1 MTEDLQRI
9 LWPKG
14 HRPDIWAIVDAA
26 QDQQVY
32 WTLTNSFLPHSCLF
46 AGALPQALEMA
57 APYLVQL
64 DPEDKLTAYLA
75 KNLSRNLAIFLQTD
89 ASLRDLRHHLRTF
102 LTVKDPAG
110 KRMLFRYYDPRVLR
124 VYLPTCSSN
133 ELQTVYGPVTS
144 FWTVSETPDSV
155 TQFEYRG
162 KGLKVTPLALGKEE
176 LGEELA
182 PVIVPAQDVIAIPK
196 GRTGHRRVPVLLQ
209 GAGKGGTLRRSSP
222 AIRFFRTVS
231 APEELAFPGGA
242 YAVPPSGLDP
252 DITVYAEAASA
263 AEVTLTLEGLRGAK
277 TEKKILAI
285 ELTLDSGAAEV
296 CTGTSPATRRR
307 VDVLAVQPA
316 SFAGRLTL
324 RSSPGSPALTLFQS
338 ADSTTAYDLAEGFSF
353 DTPKAPISF
362 WIQGEVTSK
371 TRGDAGLQLSVENSQ
386 IAGDSRPVTVV
397 SIAPVTAEIPGTPSR
412 SKRLPE
418 ASLTESTNAGSLT
431 LLAGAANAENGIRL
445 RTEVT
450 PAGVGLRWVV
460 SRNADDSET
469 VRGLSSKPLPTMQ
482 QTADG
487 AELLT
492 DAAGSFTVRAIA
504 GESEG
509 WGGPSAQK
517 ETVLVH
523 AALTENLSTVNGRF
537 CACARVPGTDQFR
550 LHSGTGGVKLEA
562 AVTLTGGG
570 PDGLRGV
577 GAIHGGWVNN
587 IVSDNAGARYKGG
600 KIHQATYTY
609 EKGAKVAA
617 VDFEEGPL
625 LDATSGESR
634 CVAGTEPGGPLGA
647 NAVIS
652 AQISPATSWKVQD
665 GAALDRT
672 IEQIWR
678 YLECRSYLALWSAD
692 APGQL
697 GILLETGWSFTGDY
711 ACNTTKTTRTTV
723 PARLASTGTTPFPAL
738 MPGART
744 AIEAHPPGSG
754 NRGIA

>member
-64 DPEDKLTAYLA
+64 DPDDKLTAYLA
-75 KNLSRNLAIFLQTD
+75 KNLNRNLAIFLQTD
-89 ASLRDLRHHLRTF
+89 ASLRELRHHLRTF

-124 VYLPTCSSN
+124 VYLPTCNAN

-144 FWTVSETPDSV
+144 FWTVSDTPDSV

-182 PVIVPAQDVIAIPK
+182 PVIVPAQDVIAVPK
-196 GRTGHRRVPVLLQ
+196 GRTGHQRVPVLLQ

-222 AIRFFRTVS
+222 AIRFFRTVTS
-231 APEELAFPGGA
+231 PEELPFPGGA
-242 YAVPPSGLDP
+242 YTVPPSGLDP
-252 DITVYAEAASA
+252 DITVYAQAAGA
-263 AEVTLTLEGLRGAK
+263 AEVTLTLEGIRGAK
-277 TEKKILAI
+277 TEKKVLAV

-296 CTGTSPATRRR
+296 CAGTAPATRRR
-307 VDVLAVQPA
+307 VDVLPVQPA

-324 RSSPGSPALTLFQS
+324 RSAPGGPALTLFQS
-338 ADSTTAYDLAEGFSF
+338 EDSSTGYDLAEGFSF
-353 DTPKAPISF
+353 DAPKASLSF
-362 WIQGEVTSK
+362 WIQGAATSK
-371 TRGDAGLQLSVENSQ
+371 SRGDAGLQLSVENSQ

-397 SIAPVTAEIPGTPSR
+397 SIAPVTAEIPSTASR

-418 ASLTESTNAGSLT
+418 TSLAESRNSGSLI
-431 LLAGAANAENGIRL
+431 LLAGAADAGNGIRL

-450 PAGVGLRWVV
+450 PAGVSLNWAV
-460 SRNADDSET
+460 SRNADDSKE
-469 VRGLSSKPLPTMQ
+469 VRGLSSKPLPTLQ

-487 AELLT
+487 AEFLT
-492 DAAGSFTVRAIA
+492 DAAGSFAVRAIA
-504 GESEG
+504 GEAEG
-509 WGGPSAQK
+509 WGGPSVAM
-517 ETVLVH
+517 EAILVH
-523 AALTENLSTVNGRF
+523 AALTENLTTVNGRF

-550 LHSGTGGVKLEA
+550 LHAGTGGVKLEA

-570 PDGLRGV
+570 PDGTRGIE
-577 GAIHGGWVNN
+577 AIHGGWMNN

-600 KIHQATYTY
+600 KASQAVYKY
-609 EKGAKVAA
+609 ERDGKEAA
-617 VDFEEGPL
+617 VDFEDGPL
-625 LDATSGESR
+625 LDAAAGESR
-634 CVAGTEPGGPLGA
+634 CVAGSDPDGPLGA
-647 NAVIS
+647 NAVVS
-652 AQISPATSWKVQD
+652 AQISPAASWKVQD

-678 YLECRSYLALWSAD
+678 YLECRSYLVLWSAD

-711 ACNTTKTTRTTV
+711 ACNPTKTIRTTV